1 MQCRMSVLSRVLL
14 GATVVA
20 SACVPGTRLADRT
33 DRPGV
38 FVLGV
43 DGMDPQ
49 ILDRLMREGKMP
61 NFTKLAAEGSYQRLG
76 TSNPPQSPVAW
87 STFVTGLDP
96 GGHGIFDFVHR
107 DPKTYQPIA
116 SSTPPA
122 GEPGKAIEFF
132 GYYLPIG
139 GEAAKN
145 NRSGIP
151 FWDSLHAAG
160 VDVEVYRM
168 PGNYPPTP
176 SEAKVLSGMGTVD
189 MRGGYGVYTWYTDQ
203 PVAGR
208 KDIKGDIQLV
218 SVQDEDLDG
227 TPDTVRGSLRGP
239 PDIFRIPPGHQP
251 GDGDYLSVP
260 VTVRIDPENDVA
272 LVEAG
277 GSRAVLV
284 EGEWSDWMDV
294 RFDALPAGLMPLMGM
309 VRFYAK
315 ELRPAFHL
323 YASPVNISP
332 ARPAQPI
339 TTPEG
344 FAPAIAEA
352 MGPYYTQGM
361 PEETNALK
369 DRMFDDA
376 DYAAQVKLV
385 QHDAMAM
392 LELALSRFS
401 GDDMTFFYL
410 SDIDLQCHMLWR
422 HGDPKYPDAPP
433 HPAREE
439 SVAHAHAHD
448 IEGYYRHVDE
458 LLGRV
463 RERLPADTA
472 LIVMSDHGFQPFT
485 REIHLNAWLRDHGW
499 LVLKDGA
506 RTGRIAA
513 GDVDWSK
520 TRAYGLGF
528 NSIYLNLAGREA
540 EGIVQPDEA
549 KSVMSELSRQLLAFG
564 DPQERKKPVRRVFR
578 GSDAFRGARV
588 AEAPD
593 LIVGY
598 DVGYGA
604 SDLTTL
610 GEITEDVIADN
621 TSRWSGNHLMD
632 PEVVPG
638 VVLSNRKLAGDG
650 YDLVDVTATILAW
663 YGLQPNPGMEG
674 TSIF

>member
-1 MQCRMSVLSRVLL
+1 MLCAAFALACSASV
-14 GATVVA
+14 GAA
-20 SACVPGTRLADRT
+20 AADRPN
-33 DRPGV
+33 RPGV

-61 NFTKLAAEGSYQRLG
+61 NFSKLAAEGSYQRLG

-107 DPKTYQPIA
+107 DPHSYQPIA

-122 GEPGKAIEFF
+122 GDPGKAIELF
-132 GYYLPIG
+132 GYYVPLG
-139 GEAAKN
+139 GETPKN
-145 NRSGIP
+145 NRGGIP
-151 FWDSLHAAG
+151 FWDSLYEAG

-176 SEAKVLSGMGTVD
+176 SEAKVLSGMGTID

-203 PVAGR
+203 PVSNR
-208 KDIKGDIQLV
+208 KEIKGDIQLV

-227 TPDTVRGSLRGP
+227 TPDTVRATIKGA
-239 PDIFRIPPGHQP
+239 PDIFRIPPGQVP
-251 GDGDYLSVP
+251 GDNDYLQAP
-260 VTVRIDPENDVA
+260 ITVHIDPENDVA
-272 LVEAG
+272 LVKAG
-277 GSRAVLV
+277 DSRAVLV
-284 EGEWSDWMDV
+284 EGEWSDWMEV
-294 RFDALPAGLMPLMGM
+294 RFDALPAGLLPLTGM

-315 ELRPAFHL
+315 ELRPHFRV

-332 ARPAQPI
+332 SDPAQQI
-339 TTPEG
+339 TTPDD
-344 FAPAIAEA
+344 FAPELAEA

-369 DRMFDDA
+369 DRIFDDA
-376 DYAAQVKLV
+376 DYTSQVKLV
-385 QHDAMAM
+385 QEDAGAM
-392 LELALSRFS
+392 LDVALSRFS
-401 GDDMTFFYL
+401 ADDMTFFYL

-422 HGDPKYPDAPP
+422 HGDPKYPDAPS

-439 SVAHAHAHD
+439 AVAHAHAGD
-448 IEGYYRHVDE
+448 IEGYYRHVDT

-485 REIHLNAWLRDHGW
+485 REVHLNAWLRDHGF
-499 LVLKDGA
+499 LVLKNGA

-528 NSIYLNLAGREA
+528 NSIYLNLEGRES
-540 EGIVQPDEA
+540 EGIVKPGEVDGLVRDLEE
-549 KSVMSELSRQLLAFG
+549 KLLAFT
-564 DPQERKKPVRRVFR
+564 DPKDDKKPVRRMFR
-578 GSDAFRGARV
+578 GSDIFRGDRV
-588 AEAPD
+588 TEAPD
-593 LIVGY
+593 VIVGY

-604 SDLTTL
+604 SDQTTL
-610 GEITEDVIADN
+610 GEVTEEVIVDN

-638 VVLSNRKLAGDG
+638 IVLTNRKIAGDG
-650 YDLVDVTATILAW
+650 HDLVDVTATILAW
-663 YGLQPNPGMEG
+663 YGLRPNPGMAG